1 MFSPVYGSRSRVLYY
16 LYKPNE
22 TKEIKTMYQVKTG
35 DRILFVTETYQEASK
50 LAEKYYLETNDDNV
64 YVTKELA

>member
-1 MFSPVYGSRSRVLYY
+1 
-16 LYKPNE
+16 
-22 TKEIKTMYQVKTG
+22 MYQVKTG

-64 YVTKELA
+64 YVTKELS